1 MINEFYAKEAQTP
14 EEARIL
20 AMMYLRTISSAFVD
34 ISASVYDIAR
44 ENGFRG
50 NDNSNPDNQLM
61 TRKLIEQYKLSGI
74 SIGVTEGPF
83 YTLEAKRVHPICYN
97 YRSDSSSSYTFGLT
111 SFVNNIFE
119 KQLTLKDKS
128 GAIALEETAEKLRE
142 MAETMRKYFI
152 IKPHYLW
159 SVDQMCSHLLDTY
172 FLLNVPSPLIAI
184 YGSDTARFATG
195 DVDYIGT
202 YKSSPDQKYNKL
214 PRMGIDFYI
223 DKEFYHKMN
232 LVDASKIDKD
242 MPITGD
248 QTKNIPMWNALRAL
262 GQKWITD
269 ERLEA
274 IKILATDT
282 LKDSALSKNFNKII

>member
-20 AMMYLRTISSAFVD
+20 ARTYLRTISNVFVD
-34 ISASVYDIAR
+34 ISASVYEISR

-50 NDNSNPDNQLM
+50 SENSNADNQLM
-61 TRKLIEQYKLSGI
+61 TRKLIEQHKLSGI
-74 SIGVTEGPF
+74 SVEVTDGPF

-97 YRSDSSSSYTFGLT
+97 YRRDSSSSYTFGLT

-119 KQLTLKDKS
+119 KQLTLKDKA
-128 GAIALEETAEKLRE
+128 GAIALEETAEKLHE

-159 SVDQMCSHLLDTY
+159 SVDQMCSHLLETY
-172 FLLNVPSPLIAI
+172 FLLNVPSPLVAI
-184 YGSDTARFATG
+184 YGSNTARFATG
-195 DVDYIGT
+195 DTNYICE
-202 YKSSPDQKYNKL
+202 YKQSKDQKYNKL
-214 PRMGIDFYI
+214 PRMDIDFYVN
-223 DKEFYHKMN
+223 KEFYHKMN
-232 LVDASKIDKD
+232 LVDASRIDTD

-248 QTKNIPMWNALRAL
+248 QTKNIPMWNAMRML

-269 ERLEA
+269 ERLDA